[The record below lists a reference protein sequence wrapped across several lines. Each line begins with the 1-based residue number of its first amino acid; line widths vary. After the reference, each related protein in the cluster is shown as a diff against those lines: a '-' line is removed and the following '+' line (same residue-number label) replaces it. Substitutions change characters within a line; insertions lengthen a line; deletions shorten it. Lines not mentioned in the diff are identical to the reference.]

1 MDNMIRAFRVDVNE
15 ETIQVYV
22 SKIDYD
28 VYRSMRGQRD
38 HGWLVSIPQWNW
50 STFVKEGTKA
60 LDDPR
65 FWISQLSTAYT
76 DDEDGI
82 MHVAEAIARKC

>member
-1 MDNMIRAFRVDVNE
+1 MIRAFRVSLNE
-15 ETIQVYV
+15 ENIQVFV

-28 VYRSMRGQRD
+28 VYKSVHRQKE

-50 STFVKEGTKA
+50 STFVKEGTKS

-65 FWISQLSTAYT
+65 FWISQLSSAYT

-82 MHVAEAIARKC
+82 HSVAEAIARKC